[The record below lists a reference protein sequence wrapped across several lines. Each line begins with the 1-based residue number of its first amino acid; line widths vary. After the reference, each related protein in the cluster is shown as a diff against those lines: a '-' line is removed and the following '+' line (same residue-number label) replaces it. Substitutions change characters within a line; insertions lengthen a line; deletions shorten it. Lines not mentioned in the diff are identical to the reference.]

1 MDDTIEAAALWAAI
15 VRSGTTH
22 LVGVPDNGSRGLF
35 AAAWQDRRVDVV
47 LVTREGEAMA
57 LAAGLHVGG
66 ARPMLLLQ
74 NTGLLEAGDA
84 FRGTLYNMGIPVVMI
99 VGYRGYSSLEPGAE
113 RVDTA
118 ASFCEPTLR
127 AWNIPYYMLRSG
139 RDCGLLATA
148 AQSALQA
155 SLPAAVLYPGELR

>member
-1 MDDTIEAAALWAAI
+1 M
-15 VRSGTTH
+15 
-22 LVGVPDNGSRGLF
+22 LV
-35 AAAWQDRRVDVV
+35 
-47 LVTREGEAMA
+47 
-57 LAAGLHVGG
+57 
-66 ARPMLLLQ
+66 LQ

-84 FRGTLYNMGIPVVMI
+84 FRGTLYNMGIPVVMV
-99 VGYRGYSSLEPGAE
+99 VGYRGYASLEPGAE
-113 RVDTA
+113 RIDTA

-139 RDCGLLATA
+139 HDCGLIATA